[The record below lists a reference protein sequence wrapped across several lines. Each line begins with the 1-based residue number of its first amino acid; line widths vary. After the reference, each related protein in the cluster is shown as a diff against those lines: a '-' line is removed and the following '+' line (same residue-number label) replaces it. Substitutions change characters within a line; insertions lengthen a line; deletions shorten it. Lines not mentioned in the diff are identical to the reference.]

1 MKEMEKTE
9 ALFIVSSPFQAIC
22 ALEAINYY
30 KITSP
35 HLLLFDTPI
44 IRKMTFPILQD
55 HGETFFLKVAGGGNL
70 ALIKALLK
78 QSDKIKYDIIF
89 IGDYFSYFHYVT
101 ALFLSKRHARFI
113 YLDDGNS
120 TLTIMPPSSRQ
131 RGRSKRERKYLKIWD
146 FFSNVKAVNKSF
158 FSIYDLGEEFPF
170 DVEKN
175 TLSSLVGNNVSIQSG
190 IYVIGTDSSFLHLKD
205 RTYSDYLKALD
216 KYIRERYGE
225 EDVYYCPHRRDENDF
240 HQLVDELGWRY
251 HDSEYGVEIDF
262 LRKNIYPL
270 LVVGFGSTALYT
282 LKKIFSRTSIET
294 IYIVFVE
301 DHMNKAYRAIEKEF
315 SLYDIRTIFI

>member
-1 MKEMEKTE
+1 MKGKGISE
-9 ALFIVSSPFQAIC
+9 ALFIISSPFQAIC
-22 ALEAINYY
+22 ALEAIDYY

-35 HLLLFDTPI
+35 HILLFDTPI
-44 IRKMTFPILQD
+44 IRKMTYPILQD
-55 HGETFFLKVAGGGNL
+55 HGETCFLKVTGGGTL
-70 ALIKALLK
+70 AIIKALLK
-78 QSDKIKYDIIF
+78 QLNRNKYDIIF

-101 ALFLSKRHARFI
+101 ALFMSKRHARYI

-131 RGRSKRERKYLKIWD
+131 RGRSKRERKYLQIWD
-146 FFSNVKAVNKSF
+146 FFSNVKTIKKSF

-175 TLSSLVGNNVSIQSG
+175 TLSSFVGNNVNVQSG

-216 KYIRERYGE
+216 KYIKESYGE
-225 EDVYYCPHRRDENDF
+225 ENVYYCPHRRDENDF
-240 HQLVDELGWRY
+240 HQLVDELGWHYR
-251 HDSEYGVEIDF
+251 DSEYGVEIDF

-282 LKKIFSRTSIET
+282 LKKIFSKTSIET

-301 DHMNKAYRAIEKEF
+301 DHMNNAYRAIEKEF
-315 SLYDIRTIFI
+315 SQYGIRTIFI